1 MKKKLFSF
9 ILILILG
16 LSLSACA
23 KKTKVDNDPVYS
35 FHTELQEAYLKDS
48 YSNFAL
54 YANGTENLS
63 TPNAIVLS
71 WDDSVISPS
80 DSYIV
85 KISENADF
93 KAYKEYKTK
102 ENKVPIYNLKI
113 ATKYYY
119 TISNGTDTSSVI
131 FFNVKGDAPR
141 NLNVDGLTNVRD
153 VGGWKAGNS
162 RVKQNLLFRSSKFN
176 DDEST
181 ELVIS
186 EEGINILVN
195 DFHIKTEID
204 LRKTSDNEN
213 GGITSSPLGNSVN
226 YVSIPMKS
234 SGNVLTLNPNEVAQV
249 FKLLADENNYPIIF
263 HCSIGTDRTGLI
275 AFLVNALLGV
285 SEEDLYRDYLFSN
298 FGLIYDMRTPSAV
311 KNYLNAINMKSGDT
325 LKDRTFNYLKS
336 IGLSEKELNNIIKIM
351 TE

>member
-1 MKKKLFSF
+1 MIYSLRMKKN
-9 ILILILG
+9 ILLVL
-16 LSLSACA
+16 LSASLLAGCNVDLGFI
-23 KKTKVDNDPVYS
+23 KVGDNS
-35 FHTELQEAYLKDS
+35 NNQTESQQNNENSQEKPQE
-48 YSNFAL
+48 
-54 YANGTENLS
+54 NGN
-63 TPNAIVLS
+63 N
-71 WDDSVISPS
+71 
-80 DSYIV
+80 
-85 KISENADF
+85 N
-93 KAYKEYKTK
+93 
-102 ENKVPIYNLKI
+102 NN
-113 ATKYYY
+113 
-119 TISNGTDTSSVI
+119 SNGNNNNQQSPELIDERLLV
-131 FFNVKGDAPR
+131 F
-141 NLNVDGLTNVRD
+141 
-153 VGGWKAGNS
+153 NS

-336 IGLSEKELNNIIKIM
+336 IGLSDKELNIIIKIM